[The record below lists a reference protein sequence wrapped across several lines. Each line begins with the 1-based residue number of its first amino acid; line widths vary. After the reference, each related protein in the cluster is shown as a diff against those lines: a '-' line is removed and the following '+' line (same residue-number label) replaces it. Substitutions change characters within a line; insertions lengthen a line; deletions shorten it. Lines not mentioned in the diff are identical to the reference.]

1 MTKTFNIT
9 NGTTAEIAFNE
20 LTGEFVMHHFAH
32 NSIRSMGRY
41 KTMGEA
47 VDRLHK
53 LASMWGGY
61 EVTEA

>member
-1 MTKTFNIT
+1 MAKNSNIS
-9 NGTTAEIAFNE
+9 NGTTAEIAFCE
-20 LTGEFVMHHFAH
+20 AAGDYVMHHFDH

-41 KTMGEA
+41 KTMEGA